1 MEPDKNITEGDAVA
15 QIVPSQI
22 EVDGELADNVQ
33 ALVEEGQ
40 RGMVLN
46 LVTDLHAADLGRLL
60 EHLPS
65 DRARTLFHWLSTEQ
79 GGEVL
84 PELEDDFRAILLEE
98 VRSERISALLDEMPT
113 DDAADVLADLP
124 AEVVEEVLPALE
136 AKEELTELLAYDEES
151 AGGIMGTEFVAV
163 PADWT
168 VEQAT
173 EEVRRQ
179 AEHVEPIYAVFV
191 VDADQAL
198 VGGVSLKRLLLSKP
212 EARMGDV
219 LDTDDLSVLA
229 ALDQEEVAR
238 IMERYDRVSLP
249 VIDELK
255 RVIGRITIDDI
266 VDVIRDEAEEDIQRM
281 VGVAGGEEHTDSVV
295 RVSRG
300 RLPWLLTGL
309 FGAGISASIIAY
321 FDQTLQQ
328 AVVLASFIPI
338 VQSTAGNAGIQSSAI
353 AVQGLASGDVWTSD
367 LLRRIG
373 KELLVA
379 IINGLALAVALAAA
393 VLLLMDAPSTS
404 VLAFTAGLSLVIV
417 IVLATT
423 IGATVPLVLDRI
435 GIDPALA
442 TGPFITV
449 SNDIIG
455 ISVFFVLA
463 TLIYLS

>member
-1 MEPDKNITEGDAVA
+1 MEPDKNITEGEGGPQV
-15 QIVPSQI
+15 VPSQI

-46 LVTDLHAADLGRLL
+46 LVTDLHAADLGRLI
-60 EHLPS
+60 EHLPP
-65 DRARTLFHWLSTEQ
+65 DRARTLFHWLPTER

-84 PELEDDFRAILLEE
+84 PELEDDFRAILLDE
-98 VRSERISALLDEMPT
+98 VRTDRISALLDEMPT

-124 AEVVEEVLPALE
+124 AEVVQEVLPALE
-136 AKEELTELLAYDEES
+136 DKEELAELLAYDEES
-151 AGGIMGTEFVAV
+151 AGGIMGTEFVVV
-163 PADWT
+163 PGDWS

-191 VDADQAL
+191 IDSEQAL
-198 VGGVSLKRLLLSKP
+198 IGGVSLKRLLLSKP
-212 EARMGDV
+212 DARMADV

-229 ALDQEEVAR
+229 TLDQEEVAR

-249 VIDELK
+249 VVDGLK

-281 VGVAGGEEHTDSVV
+281 VGVAGGEEHTDSVA

-379 IINGLALAVALAAA
+379 IINGLALAIALAAA

-463 TLIYLS
+463 SLIYLS

>member
-1 MEPDKNITEGDAVA
+1 MEPEKNIAAGDAEAPV
-15 QIVPSQI
+15 VPSQI
-22 EVDGELADNVQ
+22 EVGGELADNVQ

-46 LVTDLHAADLGRLL
+46 LVADLHAADLGLLL
-60 EHLPS
+60 EHLPA

-84 PELEDDFRAILLEE
+84 PELEDDFRATLLEE

-136 AKEELTELLAYDEES
+136 DKEELAELLAYDEES

-163 PADWT
+163 PEHWT

-191 VDADQAL
+191 VDSKQAL
-198 VGGVSLKRLLLSKP
+198 IGGVSLKRLLLSQP
-212 EARMGDV
+212 GARMGDI

-229 ALDQEEVAR
+229 VLDQEDVAR

-249 VIDELK
+249 VVDGLK

-281 VGVAGGEEHTDSVV
+281 VGVAGGEEHTDSVAQ
-295 RVSRG
+295 VSRG

-309 FGAGISASIIAY
+309 VGAGISASIIAY

-379 IINGLALAVALAAA
+379 IINGVALAVALAAA